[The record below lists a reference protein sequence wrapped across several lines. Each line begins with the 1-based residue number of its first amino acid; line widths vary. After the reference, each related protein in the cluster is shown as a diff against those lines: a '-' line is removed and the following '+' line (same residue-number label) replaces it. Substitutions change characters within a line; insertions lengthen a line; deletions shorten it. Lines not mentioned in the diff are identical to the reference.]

1 MTSPFRLL
9 GSHHLG
15 VVLTFPVYKSKLSV
29 SATVEERTESTAGSV
44 LWACLPD
51 WNTKLIINGWFN
63 FFQCLYMTVHE
74 QIEFRLDI
82 NNRLE
87 DWSKLV
93 LGMIGTRI
101 WHSIIAG
108 ALVTHLLTLKFIF
121 FLHMLCAY
129 EITWMVAVIWQDFI
143 LEM

>member
-29 SATVEERTESTAGSV
+29 SATVEERIESTAGSV
-44 LWACLPD
+44 LWACFPD

-63 FFQCLYMTVHE
+63 VFQCLYMTVHE
-74 QIEFRLDI
+74 QIEFSLNID
-82 NNRLE
+82 NRLE

-101 WHSIIAG
+101 WRSSIAG
-108 ALVTHLLTLKFIF
+108 ALVTHLLTLKFIL
-121 FLHMLCAY
+121 FLHMLCGY

-143 LEM
+143 SEI